1 MTETGKHTKGHLER
15 SAEYA
20 VDEKAQL
27 GWSGFPGR
35 LRCFLELIRHV
46 GSLAKVI
53 HASDLE
59 GGMTV
64 SGPSN
69 SRMTRPLGTG

>member
-1 MTETGKHTKGHLER
+1 MTETGKHTKEHLEL

-27 GWSGFPGR
+27 GWNGLPGR

-46 GSLAKVI
+46 GSLAKGI

-59 GGMTV
+59 GGITV
-64 SGPSN
+64 SGPSK